1 MEETWRWKVL
11 LEEEG
16 EEEEEEEKEL
26 HSFPHNISLL
36 ICDKD
41 TLYSHSCVKYLD
53 NIRFI
58 FAMVN
63 SCFSQDLLRRK
74 IGIN

>member
-1 MEETWRWKVL
+1 MKMENSIRRRGRRGRRGGK
-11 LEEEG
+11 
-16 EEEEEEEKEL
+16 KL
-26 HSFPHNISLL
+26 HSFPHNISLP

-41 TLYSHSCVKYLD
+41 TLYSHSWVKHLD

-63 SCFSQDLLRRK
+63 SCFSRDLLRRK